1 MTNTSAP
8 ADKSP
13 KNGKKAAVYVSG
25 PMTGLPD
32 LNRPKFNSE
41 ADLLRAQG
49 FTVVNPAESVLPE
62 SATWKEHMRE
72 DIRAM
77 LDCDRIHMLP
87 GWERSRGAVLELT
100 IAHALGFTV
109 TNAKR

>member
-1 MTNTSAP
+1 
-8 ADKSP
+8 
-13 KNGKKAAVYVSG
+13 
-25 PMTGLPD
+25 
-32 LNRPKFNSE
+32 
-41 ADLLRAQG
+41 
-49 FTVVNPAESVLPE
+49 
-62 SATWKEHMRE
+62 MRE